1 MNTKDSTHCIRF
13 HLSLSKE
20 KYLAYYQG
28 RARNVL
34 VRSEDNRNI
43 EFPASAI
50 RRFLTHD
57 GIYGLFEIHFDENNK
72 LIDINQINA

>member
-13 HLSLSKE
+13 RLAMPTE

-28 RARNVL
+28 RAQNIVT
-34 VRSEDNRNI
+34 RSEDNRNI

-50 RRFLTHD
+50 RNFLTHD
-57 GIYGLFEIHFDENNK
+57 GVYGLFEIQFDENNK
-72 LIDINQINA
+72 LIKIEQINS